1 MWRVVAALLVVA
13 ACSSRV
19 PPQSVATN
27 TDPSPQAATAS
38 VAPWSRDPTS
48 SPAVVPVALSP
59 CRPQD
64 LTGSFENWG
73 AAAGSYGGS
82 FRLAPTGRDPC
93 AVPEH
98 PVVRFVDQRGGRL
111 SFVDEWPDPMRW
123 VPVRIAAGKDATF
136 FTLLWSGHGGEP
148 SYRCARRTAPLLAV
162 EIALPAGPFV
172 LDFPADA
179 RPVLCAEPVERV
191 FVQVVARGP

>member
-1 MWRVVAALLVVA
+1 MRRVVVALLIVA
-13 ACSSRV
+13 ACSCHI
-19 PPQSVATN
+19 PPLTVATN
-27 TDPSPQAATAS
+27 TYPSPQATTAS
-38 VAPWSRDPTS
+38 VAAGSLDPTS
-48 SPAVVPVALSP
+48 SPAVVPFALSP

-64 LTGSFENWG
+64 VSGSFDHWG

-82 FRLAPTGRDPC
+82 FRFAPVGRNPC

-98 PVVRFVDQRGGRL
+98 PVVRFVDQRGDRL
-111 SFVDEWPDPMRW
+111 SFVDEWPDPVRW

-148 SYRCARRTAPLLAV
+148 SYSCARRTTPLLAV

>member
-1 MWRVVAALLVVA
+1 MRRVVVALLIVA
-13 ACSSRV
+13 ACSCRI
-19 PPQSVATN
+19 PPHTVATN
-27 TDPSPQAATAS
+27 DPSPQAATAS
-38 VAPWSRDPTS
+38 LAARSLDPTS
-48 SPAVVPVALSP
+48 SPGVVPVALSP

-64 LTGSFENWG
+64 LTGSFEHWG

-82 FRLAPTGRDPC
+82 FRLAPAGRDPC

-98 PVVRFVDQRGGRL
+98 PVVRFVDQRGDRL
-111 SFVDEWPDPMRW
+111 SFVDEWPDPVRW

-136 FTLLWSGHGGEP
+136 FTLLWSGHGGER
-148 SYRCARRTAPLLAV
+148 SYSCARRTTPLLAV

>member
-1 MWRVVAALLVVA
+1 MRRVVVALLIVA
-13 ACSSRV
+13 ACSCHS
-19 PPQSVATN
+19 PPLTVATN
-27 TDPSPQAATAS
+27 TYPSPQATTAS
-38 VAPWSRDPTS
+38 VAAGSLDPTS

-98 PVVRFVDQRGGRL
+98 PVVRFVDQRGDRL
-111 SFVDEWPDPMRW
+111 SFVDEWPDPVRW

-136 FTLLWSGHGGEP
+136 FTVLWSGHGGEP
-148 SYRCARRTAPLLAV
+148 SYSCARRTTPLLSV
-162 EIALPAGPFV
+162 EIELPEGPFE
-172 LDFPADA
+172 LDFPAHA
-179 RPVLCAEPVERV
+179 RPALCAEPQEHV
-191 FVQVVARGP
+191 FVQVVAR